1 MIRRSWRTQLKAA
14 TTQQAV
20 LTVVSQF
27 LDEWSP
33 HEVAALPPEAWPP
46 PLASRDDVAQHA
58 LRLSRMHA
66 DLGASPRGL
75 SGVQELL
82 LFFTHAA
89 VRASQLAAA
98 SALHEPDAPAV
109 PIRSVKPVTDSET

>member
-20 LTVVSQF
+20 LTVLSQF

-33 HEVAALPPEAWPP
+33 NEVAALPQEAWPP
-46 PLASRDDVAQHA
+46 PLASRNDVAQHA

-66 DLGASPRGL
+66 DLNSSSRGL
-75 SGVQELL
+75 AGVQELL
-82 LFFTHAA
+82 LFFTHAS
-89 VRASQLAAA
+89 VRLSHLAAFA
-98 SALHEPDAPAV
+98 QMQEPPAAPA
-109 PIRSVKPVTDSET
+109 PSAKPVTDGET